1 MVGVWVC
8 EYEGIQVEGRKREE
22 WRKRRKKEAISEDG
36 DVRKLGLKE
45 SGGEIAKLGLSA
57 DSGNPQPVTFQALQA
72 YIGVLA
78 IVYFTEYARIFPGDY
93 IVQYTL
99 SV

>member
-1 MVGVWVC
+1 MC
-8 EYEGIQVEGRKREE
+8 EYMGIQVEGRRREE

-57 DSGNPQPVTFQALQA
+57 DSGNPQPVTFQALLA
-72 YIGVLA
+72 YLSTGDSV
-78 IVYFTEYARIFPGDY
+78 VYRVY
-93 IVQYTL
+93 
-99 SV
+99 